1 MSIYQA
7 FSQQASLLAKNGNE
21 KDHQHDIKEDSL
33 SFSLSLSSSP
43 HTHTHSYVNKCVTFS
58 TCIDNKLL
66 QKPNNLSVIR

>member
-33 SFSLSLSSSP
+33 SFSLSL
-43 HTHTHSYVNKCVTFS
+43 
-58 TCIDNKLL
+58 
-66 QKPNNLSVIR
+66 